1 MNKSRKIFSLI
12 IFAIILCSTFS
23 YTLAVTLAEKTNELE
38 KNLSSEAVLL
48 MEASTGKV
56 VYEKNGYEK
65 KYPAST
71 TKIMTAILAIEH
83 CNLNETATA
92 SEFAINSVPSGYST
106 ANIQIGETLSVK
118 DLLYALMLQ
127 SANESAVILAEHV
140 SGSQEAFANLM
151 NEKAKELGCKNT
163 HFINPN
169 GIHNENH
176 YTTAYDL
183 ALITQYAMKN
193 QTFRDIVKT
202 TSFTLPATTS
212 YPSESRTYANTN
224 NLIIYD
230 ARNRPDNYY
239 YKYATGVK
247 TGYTSAAKNCLV
259 ASAEKNGIEYISV
272 VLGASI
278 TYESTGS
285 VSHRYVDTISL
296 FDYAFDNFSF
306 RKLKSANNLIK
317 TIKIENGK
325 KDENS
330 LDLLIAS
337 DVNSLVSLDNKSNQ
351 IDPEITLKEGLS
363 APIAKGDIVGT
374 ISYKVEGINYT
385 TDLIAGNDVEEY
397 KPNKIGLYILIFLI
411 LIIAILTAV
420 RYYNL
425 KKRSLK
431 SRNKYI
437 NQ

>member
-12 IFAIILCSTFS
+12 IFAIILCRTFS

-397 KPNKIGLYILIFLI
+397 KQNKIGLYILIFLI

>member
-23 YTLAVTLAEKTNELE
+23 STLAATLAEKTDELE

-193 QTFRDIVKT
+193 QTFREIVKT
-202 TSFTLPATTS
+202 TSFT
-212 YPSESRTYANTN
+212 
-224 NLIIYD
+224 
-230 ARNRPDNYY
+230 
-239 YKYATGVK
+239 
-247 TGYTSAAKNCLV
+247 
-259 ASAEKNGIEYISV
+259 
-272 VLGASI
+272 
-278 TYESTGS
+278 
-285 VSHRYVDTISL
+285 
-296 FDYAFDNFSF
+296 
-306 RKLKSANNLIK
+306 
-317 TIKIENGK
+317 
-325 KDENS
+325 
-330 LDLLIAS
+330 
-337 DVNSLVSLDNKSNQ
+337 
-351 IDPEITLKEGLS
+351 
-363 APIAKGDIVGT
+363 
-374 ISYKVEGINYT
+374 
-385 TDLIAGNDVEEY
+385 
-397 KPNKIGLYILIFLI
+397 
-411 LIIAILTAV
+411 
-420 RYYNL
+420 
-425 KKRSLK
+425 
-431 SRNKYI
+431 
-437 NQ
+437 

>member
-272 VLGASI
+272 VLGDSI

-397 KPNKIGLYILIFLI
+397 KQNKIGLYILIFLI

>member
-337 DVNSLVSLDNKSNQ
+337 DVNSLVSLDNKSSQ

>member
-48 MEASTGKV
+48 METSTGKV

-397 KPNKIGLYILIFLI
+397 KQNKIGLYILIFLI